1 VLLFDR
7 KGDFSGTISPEEGD
21 KAALAKLKRITA

>member
-7 KGDFSGTISPEEGD
+7 KGDFSGTIAQEEGD
-21 KAALAKLKRITA
+21 SAALAKLKRITA